1 LAKRTRR
8 LGEDVVVQ
16 LNRALLA
23 RAAEHKVLGCHTL
36 RADTTV
42 VGANLASPTDLGL
55 LARAVDRRQS
65 TLKRV
70 QQAGGATRTR
80 VRDRRRSARRR
91 AHQVAQA
98 LRSRTD
104 QAKQVVAEVLGEL
117 AAWPSCQPPR
127 PPGVRPPPAAPG
139 AGWRRLGS
147 AQPRPGRVGDHIAP
161 STQVI
166 LQARARLAGD
176 LPDGATRLVSLH
188 DPDARPIRKGAWA
201 DWWSSATRPKWS
213 IT

>member
-1 LAKRTRR
+1 VPRGRRLDLLAAVCRIPLGFKVPHPTTLAKLPRR

-23 RAAEHKVLGCHTL
+23 RAAEHKVLRCHKL

-65 TLKRV
+65 TVKRV

-117 AAWPSCQPPR
+117 AALAERSAAEAARGARTTRRTWRGLAAARVGSATPWTSWR
-127 PPGVRPPPAAPG
+127 PPSHRAP
-139 AGWRRLGS
+139 R
-147 AQPRPGRVGDHIAP
+147 
-161 STQVI
+161 
-166 LQARARLAGD
+166 
-176 LPDGATRLVSLH
+176 
-188 DPDARPIRKGAWA
+188 
-201 DWWSSATRPKWS
+201 
-213 IT
+213 